1 MHSPRGLHAGAR
13 PLINVL
19 IADDHHLVRTSIA
32 HLLNQ
37 ECDIQTIGEVYDGE
51 NAVSQCRQLK
61 PDIVLMDIRMPGIG
75 GLEATRRIR
84 RTMKDIKV
92 LILTAHMEDSV
103 LRRMLEAGASGFLSK
118 GADALEMT
126 EAIRQVFH
134 GGRYVSKEIAQR
146 LALAHF
152 TDENNPFSDLS
163 HRELQIALMIVN
175 CQRVQDISDR
185 LHLSPKTVNT
195 YRYRLFDKLQVATDV
210 ELTHL
215 ALRHGLVDGFDAS
228 LL

>member
-1 MHSPRGLHAGAR
+1 MIS
-13 PLINVL
+13 VL

-32 HLLNQ
+32 HLLN
-37 ECDIQTIGEVYDGE
+37 EESDINIVGEADDGE
-51 NAVSQCRQLK
+51 SAVAQCRQLK

-75 GLEATRRIR
+75 GFEATRRIH
-84 RTMKDIKV
+84 RTMEDVKV
-92 LILTAHMEDSV
+92 LILTAHMDDSV
-103 LRRMLEAGASGFLSK
+103 LRRMLEAGVSGFLSK
-118 GADALEMT
+118 GADAVEMT
-126 EAIRQVFH
+126 DAIRQVFH
-134 GGRYVSKEIAQR
+134 GRRFVSQEIAQR
-146 LALAHF
+146 LALSHF
-152 TDENNPFSDLS
+152 TNGDNPFSHLS

-215 ALRHGLVDGFDAS
+215 ALRHGLVEGFDAS
-228 LL
+228 QL

>member
-1 MHSPRGLHAGAR
+1 M
-13 PLINVL
+13 INVL

-37 ECDIQTIGEVYDGE
+37 ESDIHIVGEADDGE
-51 NAVSQCRQLK
+51 SAVAQSRRLR

-75 GLEATRRIR
+75 GLEATRRLHRGMEDIR
-84 RTMKDIKV
+84 I
-92 LILTAHMEDSV
+92 LILTAHMEDNV
-103 LRRMLEAGASGFLSK
+103 ARKMLEAGATGFLSK
-118 GADALEMT
+118 GAEPTEMID
-126 EAIRQVFH
+126 AIRQVFH
-134 GGRYVSKEIAQR
+134 GNRYISQEIAQR
-146 LALAHF
+146 LALSNF
-152 TDENNPFSDLS
+152 THKDNPFAPLS

-195 YRYRLFDKLQVATDV
+195 YRYRLFDKLRVGTDV

-215 ALRHGLVDGFDAS
+215 ALRHGLVEGFETAEA
-228 LL
+228 